1 LRLTTADSEGSMKE
15 SSEERQSITDPF
27 IHDLVNKLAVIVG
40 HCDLLSEHLKEGS
53 QCAKRVGAIQ
63 EIARDMGKE
72 LKEYQCQL
80 SESGRSARIEELDV
94 A

>member
-1 LRLTTADSEGSMKE
+1 MRLTTADSEGSMKE

-40 HCDLLSEHLKEGS
+40 HCDLLSEHLKGGS